1 MMCIRIELSWHVFC
15 DCIKFCSFQRYWA
28 VPNVAK
34 VCDRQKFVPQ
44 ITFCFASSQT
54 AQPFNRS
61 GSFINPLLWF
71 LTKKSNCCLY
81 CLHGILKQE
90 IVVDWGQNARTRTH
104 CEEHTKYI
112 GSLTLDKFPH
122 SLFSANQ
129 LLRKWTSLGPNIFQ
143 NIATITKWKRAFSW
157 SQIAITTYF

>member
-15 DCIKFCSFQRYWA
+15 DCIKFCSSQRYWA

-90 IVVDWGQNARTRTH
+90 IVVDWGQNARTRSH

-112 GSLTLDKFPH
+112 GSLTLDKFPPL
-122 SLFSANQ
+122 SLFS
-129 LLRKWTSLGPNIFQ
+129 KS
-143 NIATITKWKRAFSW
+143 IAQKMNFFGTQYISK
-157 SQIAITTYF
+157 YCDHN